1 LIQDYIFKVICIY
14 DNFIHSNIAAAII
27 LEADYKHE
35 INFKKFSYFGIN
47 YYPYDMVNYQLFDFI
62 EEKSPRLAAVGIC
75 LQYGSQITTGISNWI
90 QFHKNF
96 QVDKIIMHDGS
107 PTRTLGELI
116 NWRNLE
122 KL

>member
-1 LIQDYIFKVICIY
+1 
-14 DNFIHSNIAAAII
+14 
-27 LEADYKHE
+27 
-35 INFKKFSYFGIN
+35 
-47 YYPYDMVNYQLFDFI
+47 MVNYQLFDFI